1 MSHIFKSKFTSLLC
15 TLGLVLFSG
24 TAPADDTDIYYNNA
38 QPVVPGG
45 EPIVMLSI
53 DWRPNLGAPA
63 CSGDECQFLIDGG
76 YLAPAGPYV
85 FFDVLRAALKM
96 VLEPLDG
103 VRVGLMLN
111 HDYKNNCEN
120 DVSIG
125 CSNGGYMA
133 LGAEL
138 FMEDDANDA
147 KARFHQFLTDMPV
160 PRGVASHAYQ
170 GSELFFELYRYLT
183 GQRVWNGHVGFLDYQ
198 SDEDKNLDEDNPEIM
213 WDTNIES
220 VVDGEDVYN
229 SPLQN
234 FAACSSIYTVNF
246 MFQVSQQEDN
256 SDDEIEK
263 TVAEGGLNLEQRGFP
278 DVIEWLNDADLGDGA
293 HGAVADIAGTQNVTS
308 YFVIDP
314 RFINTTTT
322 KYAQAGGTNTPIP
335 FSDDPGE
342 LVAAITEIFRQILS
356 VSTTFVAASVPVN
369 TFNRAEIEDNVY
381 IALFRVDRNGAPVW
395 EGNVKKLK
403 ITGLSSG
410 VPAVIDTSGNPAFAP
425 DGRLR
430 YDALTY
436 WTDSGALPVADP
448 DENEVDGRD
457 GRHVA
462 RGGMGQII
470 PGYISGSLG
479 DDNGA
484 GTRQLYYDDGPGTM
498 PGLNVS
504 AAAALSGDLNAL
516 SLAEAEDLIRYAR
529 GQDVDD
535 LDGDT
540 NTTEARDWL
549 VSDILH
555 SKPLPLNY
563 GERGTGY
570 DVDNPAIYIAAGSND
585 GYMRFIRNTDGTD
598 AESGEEVWA
607 FMPRAVMGKLQA
619 MRANGLGARHQY
631 AVDGPPVAY
640 MEDRNANGSID
651 AGEKAYLIFGLRRGG
666 QALYA
671 IDVSDPESPE
681 LLWTIDKTTSGFSE
695 LGYTFGAPR
704 IIMTR
709 EGGTLRPVVAFSGG
723 YDLNKDDR
731 SSVGTDDSEGNAIYV
746 AELETG
752 NLLWKAVGSGARSAS
767 VFPHAGLVDSIAAP
781 LTILDSDGDSDHDR
795 LYVGDTGGNVWRADI
810 EGEIKSNWKLTLL
823 ARLGRHSV
831 ATPTKADDRRFFH
844 RADVV
849 QSLSGGMMFDS
860 VLLGSGDRADPL
872 DAAGMTENYA
882 YMIKDLNTLAGGGL
896 DGSLVHSDP
905 VLGDVSNTCLETGSP
920 CLVDLTRGWKM
931 NLSANGE
938 KQLSKPVTILGT
950 TFFTTYVPGNDP
962 LQSACEPAEG
972 GGRLYAVSFLNGAAQ
987 KNYDTTTSELE
998 RFTELTSSGI
1008 PAEVVPIPEDL
1019 ILRPDGNFENV
1030 GGTAR
1035 IETFWFQQE
1044 DSDL

>member
-1 MSHIFKSKFTSLLC
+1 
-15 TLGLVLFSG
+15 
-24 TAPADDTDIYYNNA
+24 
-38 QPVVPGG
+38 
-45 EPIVMLSI
+45 
-53 DWRPNLGAPA
+53 
-63 CSGDECQFLIDGG
+63 
-76 YLAPAGPYV
+76 
-85 FFDVLRAALKM
+85 
-96 VLEPLDG
+96 
-103 VRVGLMLN
+103 
-111 HDYKNNCEN
+111 
-120 DVSIG
+120 
-125 CSNGGYMA
+125 
-133 LGAEL
+133 
-138 FMEDDANDA
+138 
-147 KARFHQFLTDMPV
+147 
-160 PRGVASHAYQ
+160 
-170 GSELFFELYRYLT
+170 
-183 GQRVWNGHVGFLDYQ
+183 
-198 SDEDKNLDEDNPEIM
+198 
-213 WDTNIES
+213 
-220 VVDGEDVYN
+220 
-229 SPLQN
+229 
-234 FAACSSIYTVNF
+234 
-246 MFQVSQQEDN
+246 
-256 SDDEIEK
+256 
-263 TVAEGGLNLEQRGFP
+263 
-278 DVIEWLNDADLGDGA
+278 
-293 HGAVADIAGTQNVTS
+293 
-308 YFVIDP
+308 
-314 RFINTTTT
+314 
-322 KYAQAGGTNTPIP
+322 
-335 FSDDPGE
+335 
-342 LVAAITEIFRQILS
+342 
-356 VSTTFVAASVPVN
+356 
-369 TFNRAEIEDNVY
+369 
-381 IALFRVDRNGAPVW
+381 
-395 EGNVKKLK
+395 
-403 ITGLSSG
+403 
-410 VPAVIDTSGNPAFAP
+410 VIDTSGNPAFAP

-436 WTDSGALPVADP
+436 WTESGSLPVADP

-457 GRHVA
+457 GRQVA

-470 PGYISGSLG
+470 PGFLSGLVG
-479 DDNGA
+479 DDNGS
-484 GTRQLYYDDGPGTM
+484 GTRQLYYDAGPGTL

-504 AAAALSGDLNAL
+504 AAGALTGDLNAL
-516 SLAEAEDLIRYAR
+516 NLAEAEDLIRYAR

-540 NTTEARDWL
+540 ITTETRDWI

-563 GERGTGY
+563 GERGAGY
-570 DVDNPAIYIAAGSND
+570 DEDNPAIYIAAGSND
-585 GYMRFIRNTDGTD
+585 GFMRFIRNTTGGGG
-598 AESGEEVWA
+598 ESGEEVWA
-607 FMPRAVMGKLQA
+607 FMPRAVMDKLQGN
-619 MRANGLGARHQY
+619 RANALGDRHEY
-631 AVDGPPVAY
+631 GVDGPPVAY
-640 MEDRNANGSID
+640 LEDRNANGSID
-651 AGEKAYLIFGLRRGG
+651 VGEKAYLIFGLRRGG

-671 IDVSDPESPE
+671 LDVSDPESPE

-709 EGGTLRPVVAFSGG
+709 EGGTLRPAVAFSGG

-752 NLLWKAVGSGARSAS
+752 NLLWKAVGSGSRSAS

-781 LTILDSDGDSDHDR
+781 LSILDSDGDSDHDR

-810 EGEIKSNWKLTLL
+810 EGENKSNWKLTLL

-844 RADVV
+844 RADIV
-849 QSLSGGMMFDS
+849 QSLSGGQMFDS

-872 DAAGMTENYA
+872 DAAGMTENYT
-882 YMIKDLNTLAGGGL
+882 YMIKDLHTLAGTGL
-896 DGSLVHSDP
+896 DGTLVHSDP
-905 VLGDVSNTCLETGSP
+905 VLGDVSNTCLQTGSP

-931 NLSANGE
+931 NLSADGE

-972 GGRLYAVSFLNGAAQ
+972 GGRLYAVSFLSGAAQ

-1035 IETFWFQQE
+1035 IETFWFEQE